1 MRIILSWARDR
12 GAAARL
18 TPSRRFA
25 KMGRHDGSPPARR
38 QTLIEDPGLVLAY
51 LAGVVGLV
59 FQVSRV
65 RALAPLFDRLPALVW
80 TYFLPML
87 STSVG
92 ILPSSSPVY
101 AALARYLLPAS
112 LVLMLLSAELRSI
125 ARLGRT
131 ALVVMLAGCLGIML
145 GALVGYAVLRPWLP
159 DDAWKAVGALTATW
173 TGGSAN
179 LVAVATTLELSPEL
193 QGVIIIVDTVV
204 GYSWMG
210 VLIWLAGQQSRVDRF
225 LGADRSEVAGLGA
238 RLAER
243 REAAR
248 RPMGLSDVTLM
259 VALAIGLTI
268 LSLQLGA
275 RMPPLGRVL
284 NAFSWAVLIVTTV
297 SLLLSLTRVAAR
309 LEEAGASTLGYAG
322 FYLLLASV
330 GAQGDLR
337 KVVSNPQF
345 VLLGLIVIAVHAA
358 VTLLAVR
365 LLRAPVFFFGAA
377 SQACLGGY
385 SSAPVVAAIY
395 EPAMAPLGLLL
406 AVLGNLTGTYL
417 GLLTAQV
424 IAP

>member
-1 MRIILSWARDR
+1 
-12 GAAARL
+12 
-18 TPSRRFA
+18 
-25 KMGRHDGSPPARR
+25 MGRNDGPSPYRPA
-38 QTLIEDPGLVLAY
+38 LIQEPGLVLAY

-87 STSVG
+87 STSAG
-92 ILPSSSPVY
+92 ILPSSSPLY
-101 AALARYLLPAS
+101 AGLARYLLPAS
-112 LVLMLLSAELRSI
+112 LVLMLLSADLRSI

-131 ALVVMLAGCLGIML
+131 ALVVMLAGCVGIVL
-145 GALVGYAVLRPWLP
+145 GALMGYALLRPWLP
-159 DDAWKAVGALTATW
+159 PDAWKAVGALAATW

-179 LVAVATTLELSPEL
+179 LVAVATTLGLSSEL

-210 VLIWLAGQQSRVDRF
+210 VLIWLAGQQARVDRW

-243 REAAR
+243 REASR
-248 RPMGLSDVTLM
+248 RPTGLADVTLM
-259 VALAIGLTI
+259 LALAIGLTMVA
-268 LSLQLGA
+268 LQVGTW
-275 RMPPLGRVL
+275 MPPMGRVL

-297 SLLLSLTRVAAR
+297 SLLLSLTRVAR

-337 KVVSNPQF
+337 RVASHPHF

-406 AVLGNLTGTYL
+406 AVLGNLAGTYL
-417 GLLTAQV
+417 GLFTAEV
-424 IAP
+424 LAP